1 LIVRMSDGSSMTT
14 DSVVIATGT
23 PLPRD
28 PLQHAWTGPR
38 DRWIGDPWRPASV
51 AHIRPDEPV
60 AIIGSS
66 LTAVDVALSLTHD
79 GARRTAPIWML
90 SRKGWLPR
98 AHVVP
103 RPAPV
108 DLTASVQALLAAQPR
123 LRMSRLTRW
132 LRERLRE
139 RTLEGTPRDWRSV
152 IDGVRPHTATLW
164 GRLDT
169 AERARFLRHARA
181 MWDVHRH
188 RTAPAVHAH
197 IERLEREGML
207 RRMPCRLLDAS
218 ANDTGITLRART
230 RDGIEHTI
238 RADWVVNCSG
248 PAPSGAARTD
258 ALIASLVHAGMAQED
273 ALGLGIQSDAHGRV
287 LGTNGQPTPGLLVVG
302 TLRRPALWES
312 TAVPELRT
320 QAAAA
325 AKAIT
330 EAALAHAA
338 R

>member
-1 LIVRMSDGSSMTT
+1 
-14 DSVVIATGT
+14 
-23 PLPRD
+23 
-28 PLQHAWTGPR
+28 
-38 DRWIGDPWRPASV
+38 
-51 AHIRPDEPV
+51 
-60 AIIGSS
+60 
-66 LTAVDVALSLTHD
+66 
-79 GARRTAPIWML
+79 
-90 SRKGWLPR
+90 
-98 AHVVP
+98 
-103 RPAPV
+103 
-108 DLTASVQALLAAQPR
+108 
-123 LRMSRLTRW
+123 
-132 LRERLRE
+132 
-139 RTLEGTPRDWRSV
+139 
-152 IDGVRPHTATLW
+152 
-164 GRLDT
+164 
-169 AERARFLRHARA
+169 

-197 IERLEREGML
+197 IERLEREGTL

-248 PAPSGAARTD
+248 PAPNGAARTD
-258 ALIASLVHAGMAQED
+258 PVVASLLRTGMAQED

-287 LGTNGQPTPGLLVVG
+287 LDTNGKPTPGLLVVG
-302 TLRRPALWES
+302 TLRRPAVWES

-330 EAALAHAA
+330 DAALAHAA